1 MRQNSPAFNSIIK
14 GREIIM
20 EEKQKVR
27 GKIIRNNNKKTP
39 MAIVI
44 IILFGVIAVMGVLLF
59 RVFST
64 LTGLLEKYF

>member
-1 MRQNSPAFNSIIK
+1 MRQNSPALNSIIK